1 MSDIFNWSS
10 IAKFKPF
17 QTTSPEWR
25 HFQRHHGV
33 LWFCLDAGSL
43 MLISANTKST
53 FKKKLE
59 TGHQQAKLRAWRNS
73 AKYQHSNQK
82 SPDIFPV
89 QWLTVCACCLPHLA
103 INLRCPRLSNHGAAP
118 RVAAPETAC
127 HPQCKWKPVALGDMH
142 SRISA
147 KREKD
152 CLGTFDQGLSSQGN
166 RLSASNNIKCNQ
178 HKGRWKGDFFG
189 DTKEERLEELRV
201 DLTLTSSLDSCASVS
216 RPWRRREI

>member
-1 MSDIFNWSS
+1 MLDGVGISKKVWHDLTIDQPNDLARTEGEQSKIMSDIFNWSS

-17 QTTSPEWR
+17 QTTSPEGR

-73 AKYQHSNQK
+73 AKYRHSNQK

-89 QWLTVCACCLPHLA
+89 QWLTVCECCLPHLA

-118 RVAAPETAC
+118 RVAAPETAI
-127 HPQCKWKPVALGDMH
+127 HNASGNHWKPVALGD
-142 SRISA
+142 IWWYA
-147 KREKD
+147 
-152 CLGTFDQGLSSQGN
+152 
-166 RLSASNNIKCNQ
+166 
-178 HKGRWKGDFFG
+178 
-189 DTKEERLEELRV
+189 
-201 DLTLTSSLDSCASVS
+201 
-216 RPWRRREI
+216 